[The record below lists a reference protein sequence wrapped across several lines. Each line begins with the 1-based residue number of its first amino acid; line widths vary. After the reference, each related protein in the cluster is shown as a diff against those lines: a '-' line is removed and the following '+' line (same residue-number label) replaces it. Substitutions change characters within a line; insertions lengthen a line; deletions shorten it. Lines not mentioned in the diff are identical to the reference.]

1 MRSRLALT
9 LLGSMLIACLAGEAR
24 SQISDPVPAADSG
37 RTGLEAPPDESP
49 PDPEAGADAG
59 RLPGLTEAERKILER
74 GEYDRGE
81 IIGGGLAG
89 SILGLGTGHFI
100 QGRYNEKGWIFTAG
114 ELGSFAATLAGIGI
128 CSAAYDDED
137 DDHQWL
143 PESFECVTG
152 VAIGGLVAWSAFR
165 VWETVD
171 VWAHPAIHNKKVRRL
186 KDETGAPA
194 ISFQVNPRGRDG
206 ATAEIAVRF

>member
-1 MRSRLALT
+1 M
-9 LLGSMLIACLAGEAR
+9 LLACLAGEAR
-24 SQISDPVPAADSG
+24 SQVIDPVPAADSD
-37 RTGLEAPPDESP
+37 RTGPEAPPDESP
-49 PDPEAGADAG
+49 PDPEVGSDAA

-100 QGRYNEKGWIFTAG
+100 QGRYKEKGWIFTAG
-114 ELGSFAATLAGIGI
+114 ELGSFGAMLAGMGI
-128 CSAAYDDED
+128 CSAAYADDDED
-137 DDHQWL
+137 EWFPD
-143 PESFECVTG
+143 SFECVTG
-152 VAIGGLVAWSAFR
+152 VAIAGLVSWSAFR

-194 ISFQVNPRGRDG
+194 ITFQVNPRGRDG